1 MKPEFTP
8 PVVEVG
14 GNPCMIDG
22 KGRYTPID
30 LVKPEHRLEDDLVRL
45 LFARAI
51 GVFDMLS
58 AFKTLA
64 FENIDALQ
72 DLLAEK
78 YGLKRRG
85 GPKGNVTFSSYD
97 GRLQV
102 MIRVSDILSFGPEL
116 QTAKEICD
124 ECLIEWGASAPPVI
138 RDLIQDAFKTGKA
151 GQVARDQ
158 IFRLLRTEHD
168 DPRWKKMQDALRAA
182 IRVDSS
188 KSYIHFRFRPHANAN
203 WITLTL
209 DIAAVPLAG
218 DERTDWRAIADAL
231 NLGRAA

>member
-1 MKPEFTP
+1 MKPEFSP
-8 PVVEVG
+8 PVVDIG
-14 GNPCMIDG
+14 GNPCMVDG
-22 KGRYTPID
+22 QGRYTPIER
-30 LVKPEHRLEDDLVRL
+30 VQPEHLLEDDLVRL
-45 LFARAI
+45 LFSRAI
-51 GVFDMLS
+51 GIFEMLS

-64 FENIDALQ
+64 FENIDAFQ
-72 DLLAEK
+72 DLLAGQ

-85 GPKGNVTFSSYD
+85 GLKGNVTFSSYD

-168 DPRWKKMQDALRAA
+168 DPRWKRMQDALRAA

-188 KSYIHFRFRPHANAN
+188 KSYLQFRFRPHANAN
-203 WITLTL
+203 WITLKL
-209 DIAAVPLAG
+209 DIADVPVAG
-218 DERTDWRAIADAL
+218 DERTDWKAIGDAL
-231 NLGRAA
+231 NLVRAA

>member
-1 MKPEFTP
+1 MKPEFLP
-8 PVVEVG
+8 SVVTIG
-14 GNPCMIDG
+14 GHDCMIDRTG
-22 KGRYTPID
+22 KYTPIE
-30 LVKPEHRLEDDLVRL
+30 LVKPEERLEDDLVRL

-51 GVFDMLS
+51 GIFDALC

-64 FENIDALQ
+64 FENMDAFQ

-151 GQVARDQ
+151 GQVSRDQ

-168 DPRWKKMQDALRAA
+168 DARWKRMQDALRAA

-203 WITLTL
+203 WVTLSL
-209 DIAAVPLAG
+209 DIAAVPLGG
-218 DERTDWRAIADAL
+218 DERTDWKAIADAL

>member
-1 MKPEFTP
+1 MKPELLP
-8 PVVEVG
+8 PTVEVG
-14 GNPCMIDG
+14 GNVCMVDG
-22 KGRYTPID
+22 QGRFKPID
-30 LVKPEHRLEDDLVRL
+30 LVEPEHRFEDELVRD
-45 LFARAI
+45 LFARAL
-51 GVFDMLS
+51 GVYEILA
-58 AFKTLA
+58 AFKSLA
-64 FENIDALQ
+64 FGNIDTFQ

-85 GPKGNVTFSSYD
+85 GAKGNTTFSSYD

-116 QTAKEICD
+116 QTAKTICD

-168 DPRWKKMQDALRAA
+168 DPRWKRMQDALRAA

-188 KSYIHFRFRPHANAN
+188 KSYLHFRFRPHANAS

-218 DERTDWRAIADAL
+218 DERTDWKAIADVL
-231 NLGRAA
+231 NLGWAA